1 MKAPTHTLSAF
12 ACSVRGGKNEC
23 VSDTQNLNGSL
34 FGIQVQIG
42 QDIYILVNF
51 SDKPSRIS
59 GPVAELMS
67 CKLYKWGGGENPEIR
82 LASAGGI
89 SLKQQDA
96 ASAFVR
102 FLLPNCRSKNVARVC
117 NKSLSSSA
125 VAKVHQKLEGARFD
139 LKLAVLALAMTT
151 SSGLLW
157 FANKGSFKKSI

>member
-12 ACSVRGGKNEC
+12 VCSVCGCKNER
-23 VSDTQNLNGSL
+23 VSDTQNLNESL

-42 QDIYILVNF
+42 QDIYNLVNF

-59 GPVAELMS
+59 GPVAELVS
-67 CKLYKWGGGENPEIR
+67 CKLYKWGGEKPRDSSCERWSNLPQ
-82 LASAGGI
+82 AAGCSVNI
-89 SLKQQDA
+89 CQVSW
-96 ASAFVR
+96 
-102 FLLPNCRSKNVARVC
+102 PNCRSKNVARVC

-125 VAKVHQKLEGARFD
+125 VAKVHQKLEDARFD
-139 LKLAVLALAMTT
+139 LKLAVLALAMIT